1 MRQTSFSTTTTGL
14 TQLGKI
20 FVTDIFSLSTT
31 SYTNTGTVTSDSLNL
46 TIGGNFSHESTTLN
60 NFTFNNLN
68 LNVGGDY
75 SYNRSADDLFD
86 SLDNLVVSGNADI
99 ITNNYI
105 QYGVVD
111 VAGELNISSSVFIAQ
126 NGSTID
132 AATFEL
138 TGTGIFQNG
147 ATVTATNGKINTN
160 GVFNNTSF
168 GIFNISNNLD
178 ITANNFSNLG
188 GDLNV
193 DDTLTVKLTDQSQNT
208 FGNFVGNFVGNINVG
223 TFNLSVEDDFDYN
236 TDFLNNGN
244 ITKTTLN
251 LNVGGNFVFNN
262 TGIGLYIDE
271 DGRLVV
277 DGDIDVTAAAF
288 STNNNSLVRAGGDI
302 TFNGD
307 GFTNASYAT
316 IYANNFN
323 VILTNEFRGNSIG
336 VINVTNNFDI
346 TANNL
351 VNTGD
356 IIVGGDLIVELTSGS
371 SNSFNNVNTNP
382 NVDGDITA
390 DTFSLSVAHNFD
402 YLADF
407 LNNGNIDIANNLDF
421 TINGD
426 FTNTTT
432 IVPVDSLGITANNIT
447 NDGTIDPVTSLTI
460 NAEILF
466 KMMETLILVF

>member
-1 MRQTSFSTTTTGL
+1 M
-14 TQLGKI
+14 
-20 FVTDIFSLSTT
+20 
-31 SYTNTGTVTSDSLNL
+31 
-46 TIGGNFSHESTTLN
+46 N

-271 DGRLVV
+271 DGSLVV
-277 DGDIDVTAAAF
+277 DGDIDVTAPAF

-460 NAEILF
+460 NAGNLIQNDG
-466 KMMETLILVF
+466 TLILVF